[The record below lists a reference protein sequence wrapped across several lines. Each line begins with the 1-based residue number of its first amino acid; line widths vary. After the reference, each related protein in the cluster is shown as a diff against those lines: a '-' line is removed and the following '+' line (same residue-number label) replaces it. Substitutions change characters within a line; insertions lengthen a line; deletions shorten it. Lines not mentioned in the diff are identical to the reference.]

1 MNDIFHKGNRELQE
15 QFNSCKLA
23 DRVNELIV
31 HDEITDEECEFIQ
44 ARDMFF
50 ISTVDEQARPTV
62 SYKGG
67 ATGFVHVIDK
77 KTIAFPDYD
86 GNGMFLTTGNIT
98 LNHEVGLLFI
108 DFENPQRLRIHGTAN
123 IILDDPLLADYHGA
137 KFIIR
142 ITVRNL
148 FLNCPRYIH
157 QYRKIEQ
164 SEYVPKEGCEAPI
177 PEWKKLDAVQDV
189 LPVTGLK

>member
-15 QFNSCKLA
+15 QFNSRKLA

-67 ATGFVHVIDK
+67 ATGFVRVIDK

-86 GNGMFLTTGNIT
+86 GNGMFMTAGNID

-108 DFENPQRLRIHGTAN
+108 DFENPQRLRVHGTAN
-123 IILDDPLLADYHGA
+123 IVLDDPLLADYHGA

-157 QYRKIEQ
+157 QYKKIEQ
-164 SEYVPKEGCEAPI
+164 SEYVPKEGCEAPV
-177 PEWKKLDAVQDV
+177 PGWKKLDAVQDV

>member
-15 QFNSCKLA
+15 QFNSSKLA

-31 HDEITDEECEFIQ
+31 HDEITSEEREFIQ

-67 ATGFVHVIDK
+67 AAGFVRVIDN

-86 GNGMFLTTGNIT
+86 GNGMFLTAGNIA

-108 DFENPQRLRIHGTAN
+108 DFENPQRLRIHGEAN
-123 IILDDPLLADYHGA
+123 IVLDDPLLADYYGA
-137 KFIIR
+137 KSIIR

-157 QYRKIEQ
+157 QYKKIEP
-164 SEYVPKEGCEAPI
+164 SEYVPKEGYEAPI
-177 PEWKKLDAVQDV
+177 PGWKKLDAVQDV
-189 LPVTGLK
+189 LPLTGLE